1 MALFDWTEKFML
13 GIPEIDEQHKKI
25 VDLINNLSDLR
36 NKGTDNE
43 GLDELINELI
53 SYTKTHLSYEENLLK
68 QHEYP
73 EFASHKS
80 NHEQLTKQAVDIQKR
95 YFLGNSGLSV
105 EIAILLNDWL
115 AEHILVEDKKYAPYL
130 KNKGTTYMDRM
141 EKIKDILVG
150 IEELDNQHIE
160 IYDLFNSIMM
170 AKEKNNEEE
179 VMDNVEKLLEIWE
192 KYFKYEDDL
201 MEQYK
206 YSSCDE
212 HKKEHDDFRES
223 ILTLKKMYSKGFKYV
238 LNTLAISL
246 NQWVEEHIKHI
257 AGKDRELGKFLNS
270 KGVT

>member
-1 MALFDWTEKFML
+1 MALFNWTEKFIL
-13 GIPEIDEQHKKI
+13 GIPEIDEQHKQI
-25 VDLINNLSDLR
+25 VDLINKLSDLR
-36 NKGTDNE
+36 NKDADKE
-43 GLDELINELI
+43 GLGEIINELI

-80 NHEQLTKQAVDIQKR
+80 NHEQLTKQAVDFQKK
-95 YFLGNSGLSV
+95 YFLGNTGLST

-115 AEHILVEDKKYAPYL
+115 AEHILEIDKKYVPYL
-130 KNKGTTYMDRM
+130 KNKGTTCMDRM
-141 EKIKDILVG
+141 EDIKGLLVG
-150 IEELDNQHIE
+150 IEEMDNQHIE
-160 IYDLFNSIMM
+160 IYDFFISIMK

-179 VMDNVEKLLEIWE
+179 LMGNVEKLLEIWE
-192 KYFKYEDDL
+192 KHFKYEDDL

-206 YSSCDE
+206 YSGCEE
-212 HKKEHDDFRES
+212 HKKEHDDIRES
-223 ILTLKKMYSKGFKYV
+223 ILTLKKMYSRGFKDV
-238 LNTLAISL
+238 LTTLALSL

>member
-1 MALFDWTEKFML
+1 
-13 GIPEIDEQHKKI
+13 
-25 VDLINNLSDLR
+25 
-36 NKGTDNE
+36 
-43 GLDELINELI
+43 
-53 SYTKTHLSYEENLLK
+53 
-68 QHEYP
+68 
-73 EFASHKS
+73 
-80 NHEQLTKQAVDIQKR
+80 
-95 YFLGNSGLSV
+95 
-105 EIAILLNDWL
+105 
-115 AEHILVEDKKYAPYL
+115 
-130 KNKGTTYMDRM
+130 
-141 EKIKDILVG
+141 
-150 IEELDNQHIE
+150 
-160 IYDLFNSIMM
+160 
-170 AKEKNNEEE
+170 
-179 VMDNVEKLLEIWE
+179 MDNVEKLLEIWE